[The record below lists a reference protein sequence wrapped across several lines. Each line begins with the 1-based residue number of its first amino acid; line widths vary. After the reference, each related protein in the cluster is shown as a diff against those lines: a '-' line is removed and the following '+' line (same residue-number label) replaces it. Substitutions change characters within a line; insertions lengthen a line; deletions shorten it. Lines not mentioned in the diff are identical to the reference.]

1 MHRSLAARS
10 FSGIFIRAQL
20 SSSTT
25 YTPRFRV
32 SAVLLRLS
40 KYSGQ
45 QFVLRPQQELD
56 CAKPLHHVLKYIV
69 YFTFSSEVAQAAGR
83 VLAIIAQPM

>member
-1 MHRSLAARS
+1 MADLARPQLSGHYHPIAR
-10 FSGIFIRAQL
+10 L

-25 YTPRFRV
+25 HTTRLRV
-32 SAVLLRLS
+32 SAVLFRLS